1 MATTFLT
8 LVNDTLKRLNEV
20 QLTSD
25 EFPTAIG
32 FHASVKD
39 AVNIALEEIGQEQ
52 FGFPFNHQTGSLT
65 LVAGTSTYSAPSDM
79 KVVDWDSFRIVK
91 DEAENIGAVRLRQIN
106 YDTYIQRFY
115 IRDGNAGTEDYDT
128 PIYVYRTL
136 GNEIAF
142 SPIPDKA
149 YTINYDYYQYQ
160 TTLTNA
166 TDTMSVPD
174 QFKNVVI
181 DGAMYHCYMFRDNS
195 QQATIAQQRFTRGIE
210 NMRKILVNNFTDLR
224 DTRVNRLINVPA
236 GSK

>member
-25 EFPTAIG
+25 EFATAIG

-65 LVAGTSTYSAPSDM
+65 LVAGTSTYAAPSDM

-115 IRDGNAGTEDYDT
+115 IVLSVMKLHSALSQTK
-128 PIYVYRTL
+128 PTL
-136 GNEIAF
+136 
-142 SPIPDKA
+142 ST
-149 YTINYDYYQYQ
+149 TI
-160 TTLTNA
+160 TT
-166 TDTMSVPD
+166 S
-174 QFKNVVI
+174 I
-181 DGAMYHCYMFRDNS
+181 
-195 QQATIAQQRFTRGIE
+195 
-210 NMRKILVNNFTDLR
+210 
-224 DTRVNRLINVPA
+224 RLH
-236 GSK
+236 